1 MKELPEGLVSHKR
14 TPDFTETTVPRG
26 LLRDH
31 RTKAGVWGL
40 IQVTAGALRYSIP
53 SRGEE
58 ITLTPGMPGVVE
70 PQVPHHVTPEGP
82 VTFHVAF
89 YSVPEQRM
97 TGPKS

>member
-14 TPDFTETTVPRG
+14 TADFTETTVPRG

-40 IQVTAGALRYSIP
+40 IRVTSGALRYTIP

-58 ITLTPGMPGVVE
+58 ITVTPAAPGVVE
-70 PQVPHHVTPEGP
+70 PQVPHHVTPDGS
-82 VTFHVAF
+82 VTFHVEF
-89 YSVPEQRM
+89 YSAPERGQ
-97 TGPKS
+97 TEP